1 MRWFVLL
8 ALAGC
13 PSPPVDDV
21 PPDPIVCGALSCTGG
36 TVCLEEVYEAS
47 CTSREDTA
55 AVCPEGTT
63 PNLCG
68 GVGYACCC
76 EPPPPATYACV
87 AATGCDPASCDCL
100 TCPEGKGCTA
110 VTSETSGL
118 FRCEPYAVP

>member
-13 PSPPVDDV
+13 PSSPVDDV
-21 PPDPIVCGALSCTGG
+21 PPDPIACGTLSCTGG
-36 TVCLEEVYEAS
+36 DVCLEEVYEAA
-47 CTSREDTA
+47 CTSREDTDA
-55 AVCPEGTT
+55 ACPEGTT
-63 PNLCG
+63 ENLCG

-76 EPPPPATYACV
+76 EPAPPATYACV

-110 VTSETSGL
+110 MVSETSGQ